1 MHSLKKNNNIFALR
15 ILSYFLLIVVAIASI
30 FPFYIIFSNS
40 LKTKH
45 ETAVNPIGFPKQL
58 SLQNYVDMFVQSNY
72 VVALKNNIVITIFS
86 VLLSVF
92 LGSLTAFAIARFR
105 FKYSSILYYFFIF
118 GLLLPLNTM
127 LLPLYLIF
135 AKLNLIDSIINI
147 ILLYTAFNLP
157 MTVFVLTGF
166 FQTIPKELEDAA
178 NIDGC
183 SKLRVYFNIFLPLSK
198 APLSW
203 VIILNSLN
211 VWNDFMFPLFFLQS
225 DNKKTLVVKMF
236 FFSGQYKS
244 DWNLIFA
251 FITISIL
258 PIIILFILLQKYFIS
273 GVMAGSLKG

>member
-1 MHSLKKNNNIFALR
+1 MHRLKKSSNPIVLK
-15 ILSYFLLIVVAIASI
+15 ILSYILLIIVAFISI
-30 FPFYIIFSNS
+30 FPFYIIIANS

-45 ETAVNPIGFPKQL
+45 ETAVNPIGLPVDFNF
-58 SLQNYVDMFVQSNY
+58 QNYVDMFVQSNY
-72 VVALKNNIVITIFS
+72 IVALRNNIIITVFS
-86 VLLSVF
+86 VLLSVLF
-92 LGSLTAFAIARFR
+92 GSLAAFAVARFR
-105 FKYSSILYYFFIF
+105 FKFSTLLYYFFIF

-135 AKLNLIDSIINI
+135 AKLCLINSIANI

-166 FQTIPKELEDAA
+166 FQAIPKELEDSA

-225 DNKKTLVVKMF
+225 DGKKTLVVKMF

-251 FITISIL
+251 FITISVL

-273 GVMAGSLKG
+273 GIMAGSLKG